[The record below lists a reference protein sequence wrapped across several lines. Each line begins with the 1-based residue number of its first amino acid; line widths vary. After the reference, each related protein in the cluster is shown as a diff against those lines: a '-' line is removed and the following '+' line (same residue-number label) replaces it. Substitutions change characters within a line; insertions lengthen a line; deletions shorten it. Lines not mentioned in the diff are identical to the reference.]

1 MPFDWNNFLT
11 LAKDLTEGQD
21 DASKRT
27 AINRAYYCV
36 FNLAFDRAVS
46 AGCQYPGGEGRHRWC
61 WRKYSETPDPSC
73 RRLGVNGGRMAAL
86 RVRVDYEAA
95 DIPRLDEKALRM
107 LTDAQQFLAALAA
120 LNPGYPV
127 P

>member
-1 MPFDWNNFLT
+1 MPFDWNSFLA
-11 LAKDLTEGQD
+11 LAEDLAGRHD
-21 DASKRT
+21 DASGRT

-36 FNLAFDRAVS
+36 FNLAFDRAIS
-46 AGCQYPGGEGRHRWC
+46 TGCQYPGGEGRHRWC

-73 RRLGVNGGRMAAL
+73 RQLGVDGGRMAAQ

-95 DIPRLDEKALRM
+95 DIRRLHEKALRI
-107 LTDAQQFLAALAA
+107 LTDAQQFLAALVA
-120 LNPGYPV
+120 LNPRYPL